1 MRTSIPH
8 TSLDNKISHVQVY
21 ITRWCTY
28 LACIILTRVSDIK
41 WMDILK
47 HTHHWGYAQRTN
59 KHTYTRTHRNAW
71 RSSYIHTYVRTYIRM
86 CMPTLTHT
94 KAYTRTP
101 IHRNSHTRHTKA
113 HTQVLSYSSVSM
125 CTYVHTYVHTNVRLI
140 DSAYLHA
147 PHTHRHTHACTHLMI
162 DVCFT
167 MMSIVSFPST
177 IGICTVSFQVGVFDF
192 LAD

>member
-1 MRTSIPH
+1 
-8 TSLDNKISHVQVY
+8 
-21 ITRWCTY
+21 
-28 LACIILTRVSDIK
+28 
-41 WMDILK
+41 MDILK
-47 HTHHWGYAQRTN
+47 HTHTTEDMGSIQIN
-59 KHTYTRTHRNAW
+59 TRT
-71 RSSYIHTYVRTYIRM
+71 YVHTEMRDVLRTYIRTYIHSNVHARTHSHE
-86 CMPTLTHT
+86 CIHTDTNTHEFAHT
-94 KAYTRTP
+94 KT
-101 IHRNSHTRHTKA
+101 

-125 CTYVHTYVHTNVRLI
+125 CTYIRTYVHTNVRLI